1 MNYNPEDIDEYL
13 NGEMD
18 EATQSAFELQL
29 QEDAALQ
36 QELSLQKTLR
46 AGIKDKG
53 NQLLKE
59 KLKAIHK
66 EEIGGKTNSTV
77 VPLYK
82 RFPILAAAASIALLI
97 AIYFFFFRS
106 SPTGDQL
113 FAANYEPYQIGLV
126 QRGDQQE
133 ALTQADQLYRA
144 GSFDQA
150 VPVLESIL
158 DADPNLPK
166 VRMALAISYLETNQ
180 DTLAQEQLN
189 QVYDNP
195 LYADKA
201 QWYLSLIYLKNGQ
214 EEQAKSEL
222 EKLVQDENSNYQP
235 RAKQLLQHLK

>member
-29 QEDAALQ
+29 QKDAALQ

-66 EEIGGKTNSTV
+66 EEITQKTDTPI
-77 VPLYK
+77 VPLY
-82 RFPILAAAASIALLI
+82 RRLPFLAAAASIALLI
-97 AIYFFFFRS
+97 AVYFFLRQ
-106 SPTGDQL
+106 PTPGNDAL

-126 QRGDQQE
+126 QRGTQQE

-150 VPVLESIL
+150 APVLESIL
-158 DADPNLPK
+158 EVDPNLPK
-166 VRMALAISYLETNQ
+166 VRMALAISYLEMNQ
-180 DTLAQEQLN
+180 DELAKEQLN
-189 QVYDNP
+189 QIYDNP
-195 LYADKA
+195 LYTDKV
-201 QWYLSLIYLKNGQ
+201 QWYLALIFIRNNQ
-214 EEQAKSEL
+214 IDQAQSEL
-222 EKLVQDENSNYQP
+222 EKLVQDQNSNYQS
-235 RAKQLLQHLK
+235 RANQLLNQLK